1 MKTKTKFYEDNDHC
15 ETCEQNISKDVKKI
29 QFEKLDKELNDILKV
44 KPLISDAFN
53 KLNVKIETANEELS
67 VIRKLS
73 DERKNLVNER
83 KSLVTFIS
91 NLKTNETKKDDQELI
106 TVKEELESLEKTSK
120 DLEIEKIQLTETKHN
135 QEICKIL
142 LKDEG
147 IKAKIIKQYIPIMNK
162 LINNYLDR
170 MGASYSFHLDESFNE
185 IIKSRYRDNFTYSS
199 FSEGEKRRIDLALM
213 FTWREV
219 AKIKNSAV
227 SNLLILD
234 EVGDSSMDGEGTD
247 VLWEILGDLKDTNI
261 FVISHRTANVEKFTS
276 HIHIVKE
283 GNFSKIVNSK

>member
-1 MKTKTKFYEDNDHC
+1 
-15 ETCEQNISKDVKKI
+15 
-29 QFEKLDKELNDILKV
+29 
-44 KPLISDAFN
+44 
-53 KLNVKIETANEELS
+53 
-67 VIRKLS
+67 
-73 DERKNLVNER
+73 
-83 KSLVTFIS
+83 
-91 NLKTNETKKDDQELI
+91 
-106 TVKEELESLEKTSK
+106 
-120 DLEIEKIQLTETKHN
+120 
-135 QEICKIL
+135 
-142 LKDEG
+142 
-147 IKAKIIKQYIPIMNK
+147 MNK
-162 LINNYLDR
+162 LINSYLDR